1 MTVKESRT
9 ASLLERNVKAS
20 VDEFLRRNTKRKP
33 ETSLKQVMERN
44 YLNEHLSAQNIVGET
59 PEEL

>member
-9 ASLLERNVKAS
+9 TSLLETNVKTS
-20 VDEFLRRNTKRKP
+20 VDEFLWRNTKRKP

-44 YLNEHLSAQNIVGET
+44 YLNEKMSAQNIVGET
-59 PEEL
+59 VEDL